1 MTIAIIG
8 GTGLDQLDGLV
19 VEEKLLLETPY
30 GLPSAPILRGSF
42 DLHKNGKGKS
52 VFFLARH
59 GENHEWP
66 PHRVNYRAN
75 IHALKQLGVE
85 QIIAVNA
92 VGGIHHDMCPA
103 AICVPD
109 QIIDY
114 TWGRVHTFSDDEHSP
129 LQHIDFTFPYSEL
142 TRNLLV
148 RAADAAGFSV
158 LARGVYGCTQGPR
171 LESAAEI
178 VRMQRDGCDLVG
190 MTAIPEAPLAREIGI
205 EYASLC
211 VVANWAAGCTDE
223 LITMEA
229 IEATLKIGMENIR
242 LILQQVLY
250 LHSL

>member
-19 VEEKLLLETPY
+19 VEEKLVIDTPY
-30 GLPSAPILRGSF
+30 GPPSAPILRGTF
-42 DLHKNGKGKS
+42 GAQKKGSEQS
-52 VFFLARH
+52 VYFLARH
-59 GENHEWP
+59 GERHEWP

-75 IHALKQLGVE
+75 IHALKTLGVA

-114 TWGRVHTFSDDEHSP
+114 TWGRIHTFSDDEHSP
-129 LQHIDFTFPYSEL
+129 LEHIDFTFPYAER
-142 TRNLLV
+142 TRSLLV
-148 RAADAAGFSV
+148 QAGDAAGLSV

-171 LESAAEI
+171 LETAAEI

-190 MTAIPEAPLAREIGI
+190 MTAMPEAPLAREMGI
-205 EYASLC
+205 DYASLC

-223 LITMEA
+223 LITMDA
-229 IEATLKIGMENIR
+229 IEATLKVGMENIR
-242 LILQQVLY
+242 RILQHTLR
-250 LHSL
+250 LHAL